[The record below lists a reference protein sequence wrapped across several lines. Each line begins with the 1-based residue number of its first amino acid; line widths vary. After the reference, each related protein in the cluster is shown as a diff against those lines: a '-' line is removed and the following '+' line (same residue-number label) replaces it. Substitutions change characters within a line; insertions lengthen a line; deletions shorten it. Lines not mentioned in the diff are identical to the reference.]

1 LTNTKTT
8 ELFTKT
14 HKMRRPLEGIKV
26 LDLTHGVAG
35 PYCTMLLG
43 DLGAD
48 IIKIEKPERG
58 DATRYMNVSEK
69 FHTDIPTVG
78 GDYFLAVNRNK
89 RSVAVEMKTPEG
101 RRICEELATWA
112 DIVVQNFRPGVT
124 KRLQLDYESLKV
136 VNPRLIYAN
145 ISAYGTDGDMADK
158 AGMDIAVQARSGL
171 MRITGAL
178 DSPEPLRSG
187 SSIADFGGGIYLST
201 AILAALYDR
210 ERTGEGQEVSVSL
223 LDATM
228 SMLINYSVAVMDGGA
243 VIEPLGSGHPQLVPY
258 QSFPS
263 KDGFIVVA
271 TGTNKTYRTFCEAIG
286 RPDLA
291 VDDRF
296 SSNQS
301 RVRNRAAMVTELSTI
316 FKERST
322 QEWIGILESAD
333 IPCAPVNSLPEAYED
348 LRTTSPMMVT
358 NVHHEKLGKLTQL
371 GIPFRF
377 SACGGDIRRAPP
389 MLGEHTDQVL
399 QQILGRETPEIEK
412 LRLEQ
417 VVG

>member
-1 LTNTKTT
+1 
-8 ELFTKT
+8 
-14 HKMRRPLEGIKV
+14 MRRPLEGIKV

-89 RSVAVEMKTPEG
+89 RSVAIEMKIPEG
-101 RRICEELATWA
+101 RKICEELAAWA

-124 KRLQLDYESLKV
+124 RRLGLDYQSLKAI
-136 VNPRLIYAN
+136 NPRLIYAN
-145 ISAYGTDGDMADK
+145 ISAYGTDGDMATK

-171 MRITGAL
+171 MRITGNR
-178 DSPEPLRSG
+178 DSTEPLRSG
-187 SSIADFGGGIYLST
+187 ASIADFGGGIYLST
-201 AILAALYDR
+201 AVLAALYDR

-228 SMLINYSVAVMDGGA
+228 SMLINYSVAVIDGGA

-258 QSFPS
+258 QSFPTS
-263 KDGFIVVA
+263 DGFIVVA
-271 TGTNKTYRTFCEAIG
+271 TGTNKTYRTFCDAIG

-291 VDDRF
+291 NDERF
-296 SSNQS
+296 ISNQS
-301 RVRNRAAMVTELSTI
+301 RVKNRDAIVAELSNV
-316 FKERST
+316 FRSRST
-322 QEWIGILESAD
+322 AEWITTLEAAD
-333 IPCAPVNSLPEAYED
+333 IPCAPVNTLPEAYEE
-348 LRTTSPMMVT
+348 LRRVSPTMVT
-358 NVHHEKLGKLTQL
+358 QVEHPRLGPLTQL
-371 GIPFRF
+371 GVPFRF
-377 SACGGDIRRAPP
+377 SVCSGDIRRAPP
-389 MLGEHTDQVL
+389 MLGEHTAEVL
-399 QQILGRETPEIEK
+399 EKVLGRTPEDVAA
-412 LRLEQ
+412 LRKNQ